1 MEVYIPEDYP
11 GYIMISSDYTDLLQS
26 RITLAINIATEHGM
40 IDGAHHKQWVIDQML
55 RALFGD
61 EKYNEWLDVT
71 NSNPDYDPWDQ
82 GIAP

>member
-1 MEVYIPEDYP
+1 MDVYISEDCP

-61 EKYNEWLDVT
+61 EKYQKWLDD
-71 NSNPDYDPWDQ
+71 PDYDPWDQ

>member
-1 MEVYIPEDYP
+1 MEVYVDKDRPE
-11 GYIMISSDYTDLLQS
+11 YIMISGDYTNLLQS
-26 RITLAINIATEHGM
+26 RITKAVYIATRHGM
-40 IDGAHHKQWVIDQML
+40 TDGAHHKQWVIDQML